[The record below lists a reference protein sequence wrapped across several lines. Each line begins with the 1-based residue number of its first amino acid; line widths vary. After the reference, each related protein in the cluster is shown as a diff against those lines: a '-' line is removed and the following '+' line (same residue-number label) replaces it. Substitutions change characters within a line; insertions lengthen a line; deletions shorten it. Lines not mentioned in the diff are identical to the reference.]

1 MFQKTLNIAEAGDN
15 IGVLLRGIQKDDV
28 RRGMVL
34 AQISSISI
42 FSKFEADIYILSTSE
57 GGRKKP
63 FFEGYKPQFYFYTT
77 DVTGTIE
84 FIANPEKPVMILPGD
99 KVKLKVTLM
108 YSIALEKGMRF
119 AIREGGKT
127 IGAGIITNL
136 IN

>member
-1 MFQKTLNIAEAGDN
+1 MFQKTLNFAEAGDN
-15 IGVLLRGIQKDDV
+15 VGVLLRGIQKEEV

-34 AQISSISI
+34 AKIASISTY
-42 FSKFEADIYILSTSE
+42 FKFEAEIYILSSEE
-57 GGRKKP
+57 GGRNKP

-84 FIANPEKPVMILPGD
+84 FIKNPEKPEMILPGD
-99 KVKLKVTLM
+99 KVKLIITLM